1 MKPRRLQ
8 LAWLLASALLLSNL
22 TAQAEPGE
30 VHRVMDEQ
38 GLIDDWPASTLPLV
52 ELSTPGLVL
61 TQRIDTLELGLYQRG
76 QAWRS
81 LRHRGHL
88 DNLYSGG
95 TPKQLLDQNRE
106 ATPLL
111 WPHGVWSSQNYLSPI
126 HRMHGEFFLAA
137 RKPGD
142 RYDVLHATGKALM
155 TGITQEQ
162 AMQLEGFGNN
172 ILERRMGQPW
182 VHALHDSPRRLGSDV
197 HRKERIG
204 SHIVLFDARQKVTGV
219 IPLSGH
225 GLRTHLR
232 WRHATRVSSADD
244 HLWLH
249 DEHHN
254 ALAILKEDGQ
264 DLITP
269 DVLRRLGGLRLQSPE
284 ERASVEADGSPI
296 VALVVSEICPC
307 GNAGVQGVLL
317 KNGQILFNSK
327 WTTVRWLG
335 SVAVKPDTS
344 HARSDRFA
352 VQVNESWLM
361 IDERGRV
368 LTPQGYDVIQSMESG
383 WAVASKDGRFYLLDG
398 DGKSRLLPD
407 FLEVRVLGENLLAYQ
422 SLDGAP
428 NRWGL
433 YAIREQTIH
442 QPPSWRQINTF
453 WFGRSVVSDAQ
464 GLKGLIDEQG
474 HAVLPTH
481 FEKLWLVSKS
491 LWAGTRHAQG
501 DAQWMLMNASGV
513 TLESNLPIEPEP
525 RAGWVHIPH
534 IQSGEIN
541 ETVFYH
547 AQDGRR
553 LALPGRWVPE
563 RVGNLLLI
571 SSRTARAA
579 P

>member
-1 MKPRRLQ
+1 MKPRHIQ
-8 LAWLLASALLLSNL
+8 LAWMLASALLLSNL
-22 TAQAEPGE
+22 PAQAEPGE

-52 ELSTPGLVL
+52 ELSKPGLVL
-61 TQRIDTLELGLYQRG
+61 TQRIDTLELGLFQRG

-81 LRHRGHL
+81 LKQRGHL

-126 HRMHGEFFLAA
+126 HHLHGEFFLAA
-137 RKPGD
+137 RQPGD
-142 RYDVLHATGKALM
+142 RYDVLHATGKTLM

-162 AMQLEGFGNN
+162 ALQLEGLGNN
-172 ILERRMGQPW
+172 MLERRMGQPW
-182 VHALHDSPRRLGSDV
+182 LHALHDTPRRLSSDV
-197 HRKERIG
+197 HSKERIG
-204 SHIVLFDARQKVTGV
+204 SHIVLFDGRQKVTGV

-225 GLRTHLR
+225 GLRTHPR
-232 WRHATRVSSADD
+232 WRNATKVSSADD

-254 ALAILKEDGQ
+254 ALAILKENGH

-269 DVLRRLGGLRLQSPE
+269 DVLRRLGGLRLQSPG
-284 ERASVEADGSPI
+284 ERAPVEADDSPI

-317 KNGQILFNSK
+317 KNGQMLSNSK

-335 SVAVKPDTS
+335 SVAVTPDTS

-368 LTPQGYDVIQSMESG
+368 LTPQGYDIIQSMESG

-422 SLDGAP
+422 SMDGTP
-428 NRWGL
+428 NHWGL

-464 GLKGLIDEQG
+464 GRKGLIDEQG

-481 FEKLWLVSKS
+481 FEKLLPISKS
-491 LWAGTRHAQG
+491 LWAGTRHARDG
-501 DAQWMLMNASGV
+501 TQWMLMNASGV

-525 RAGWVHIPH
+525 RAGWVLVPH
-534 IQSGEIN
+534 IQSGEVS
-541 ETVFYH
+541 ETVFYRAH
-547 AQDGRR
+547 DGHR
-553 LALPGRWVPE
+553 LAIPGRWVPE
-563 RVGNLLLI
+563 RVGHLMLI
-571 SSRTARAA
+571 SSKNASAA